1 MIINVNIRIPP
12 PLQTFIAGALMYWLD
27 VFIPFDLYLFSL
39 ALSLV
44 ILVLVVMSVFF
55 LMPAVFSFWKN
66 NTTVNPIKPE
76 SASTLVVEG
85 VYRFSRNP
93 MYVGMALLLLSWGLY
108 LANPLNA
115 LLFVL
120 YVYVITQIQIKPEE
134 RALVKLFGQDYQEYC
149 ARVRRWI

>member
-1 MIINVNIRIPP
+1 
-12 PLQTFIAGALMYWLD
+12 
-27 VFIPFDLYLFSL
+27 
-39 ALSLV
+39 
-44 ILVLVVMSVFF
+44 
-55 LMPAVFSFWKN
+55 MPAVFSFWKN